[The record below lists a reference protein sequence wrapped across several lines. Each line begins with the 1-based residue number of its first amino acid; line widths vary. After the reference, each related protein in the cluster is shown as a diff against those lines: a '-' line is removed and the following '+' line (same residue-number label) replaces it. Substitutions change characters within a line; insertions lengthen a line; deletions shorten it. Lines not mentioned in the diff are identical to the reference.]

1 MIIETNFTNMAT
13 TKEVTRTKYLNPY
26 LGGVLLGLVLLSANF
41 ISGRGLGASGAVKS
55 VVAFSIEKVDRDAA
69 GNMPFLK
76 EYAEAHTGN
85 PMKTWL
91 VFQMLGV
98 IVGGFISGALAGR
111 LKLKVEH
118 SPKITSRRR
127 LIFALIGGILFG
139 FGSQLGRGCTS
150 GSALSGMAVLS
161 LGGFITM
168 MAIFGTAYALAY
180 FFRKNWI

>member
-1 MIIETNFTNMAT
+1 MEN
-13 TKEVTRTKYLNPY
+13 TKKDRSRKYLNPY
-26 LGGVLLGLVLLSANF
+26 LGGVLLGLVLLAANY
-41 ISGRGLGASGAVKS
+41 IAGRGLGASGAIKS
-55 VVAFSIEKVDRDAA
+55 VIVAATDVVAPAHVERNAFYKDYKKEHS
-69 GNMPFLK
+69 NPLK
-76 EYAEAHTGN
+76 N
-85 PMKTWL
+85 WL
-91 VFQMLGV
+91 VFEMAGV
-98 IVGGFISGALAGR
+98 LVGGFLSGALWGR

-127 LIFALIGGILFG
+127 LIFAGIGGLLFG

-168 MAIFGTAYALAY
+168 AAIFGTAFGLAY